1 MIALAGPKPSCAYPK
16 NQSMMKFLSSVAL
29 LAVLPVLNKDLPED
43 LPINK
48 IQVIGSHN
56 SYKKAI
62 DPALFRLFQ
71 QRDSVDA
78 SKIDYEHIPLADQ
91 LDMGLL
97 NLEIDV
103 YADEQ
108 GGRFAHPKGLEWA
121 KGQAPYDPD
130 GVMRQ
135 PGFKILHIPDLDFR
149 SDALT
154 LKQCLTGL
162 RSWSDKHPDH
172 YPVFITLEAKDG
184 VSSNKELTEPE
195 PFTPALFDE
204 LDKVLEDGLGKE
216 HLITPDMV
224 RGQYA
229 TLESAVLSGNWPT
242 LKAARGKFLFILDDN
257 DRKRDMYIAG
267 HPSLKGRVLFVNAE
281 PGTPEAATMIRNN
294 PTMPEIKGLVEK
306 GYIIRTRADADTK
319 EARMNDKTDFMAA
332 CTSGAQIITTD
343 YYRKSTHFKSD
354 YVVGFEGGSKYLR
367 LNPVFGKGR

>member
-1 MIALAGPKPSCAYPK
+1 MIKTLFGVVVLAT
-16 NQSMMKFLSSVAL
+16 
-29 LAVLPVLNKDLPED
+29 LPVMYDKDLPED

-71 QRDSVDA
+71 QRDSVSA
-78 SKIDYEHIPLADQ
+78 GKIDYEHIPMADQ

-97 NLEIDV
+97 NLEIDI

-108 GGRFAHPKGLEWA
+108 GGRYAHPKGLEWA
-121 KGQAPYDPD
+121 KGQAPYDPG
-130 GVMRQ
+130 GVMMR

-154 LKQCLTGL
+154 LKQCLAGL

-184 VSSNKELTEPE
+184 VSHKDLTESE

-204 LDKVLEDGLGKE
+204 LDKVLEEGLGKE
-216 HLITPDMV
+216 HLITPDVV

-242 LKAARGKFLFILDDN
+242 LKAAKGRFLFILDDH

-281 PGTPEAATMIRNN
+281 AGTPEAATMIRND
-294 PTMPEIKGLVEK
+294 PAMPEIKSLVEK

-319 EARMNDKTDFMAA
+319 EARMNDKTDFIAA
-332 CTSGAQIITTD
+332 CNSGAQIITTD

-354 YVVGFEGGSKYLR
+354 YVVSFDGTNKYLR
-367 LNPVFGKGR
+367 LNPVFGRER